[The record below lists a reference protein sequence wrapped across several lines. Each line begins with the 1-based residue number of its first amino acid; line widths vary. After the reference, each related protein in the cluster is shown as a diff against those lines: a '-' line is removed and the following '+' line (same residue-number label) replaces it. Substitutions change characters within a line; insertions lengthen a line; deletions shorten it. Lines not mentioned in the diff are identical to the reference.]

1 MRTISWKSG
10 NWINHPAS
18 SEIVGENFHVRTL
31 PESDF
36 WRNTSYGFIHDSGH
50 ALLVDFP
57 DQSAMEV
64 TFLLDFSGQFDQA
77 GIIIHSDSEHWIK
90 SGVETV
96 DGIPQVG
103 AVVTAKNSD
112 WSLAPVP
119 QWAGKEVTI
128 RASRSGNA
136 VTFRGRCD
144 GEDRLIRVAPI
155 NPDLP
160 WKAGLHC
167 ANPMSNVLEVVFT
180 KWVTTDSDL
189 NLH

>member
-1 MRTISWKSG
+1 MKNISWDLG
-10 NWINHPAS
+10 DWINRPS
-18 SEIVGENFHVRTL
+18 STEIIGGNLSVCAVH
-31 PESDF
+31 ESDF
-36 WRNTSYGFIHDSGH
+36 WRNTSYGFVHDSGH

-119 QWAGKEVTI
+119 HWAGKEVTI

-136 VTFRGRCD
+136 VTFRGRCNGD
-144 GEDRLIRVAPI
+144 DQLIRVAPI

-167 ANPMSNVLEVVFT
+167 ASPISNILDVVFT
-180 KWVTTDSDL
+180 KWVTTEADA

>member
-1 MRTISWKSG
+1 MKILSWNSG
-10 NWINHPAS
+10 SWINHPAS
-18 SEIVGENFHVRTL
+18 LEIVGGNLHIGTL

-36 WRNTSYGFIHDSGH
+36 WRTTSYGFIHDSGH
-50 ALLVDFP
+50 ALLVDFS

-112 WSLAPVP
+112 WSLAPIP
-119 QWAGKEVTI
+119 NWMGKDVTI

-136 VTFRGRCD
+136 VTFRARCG

-167 ANPMSNVLEVVFT
+167 ASPLSNFLDVVFT
-180 KWVTTDSDL
+180 KWVTTESDA